1 MAKPQSDSGEFL
13 LGPCGEN
20 RKWWRQDGQ
29 GPGEPC
35 AKWTPG
41 SSNWSGQYSVQT
53 EYSFDRTP
61 TAQQSQNSQPFDSPL
76 MAREDI
82 HCPAPRN
89 ICPSQSVTPLGSNH
103 RASASPEHRR

>member
-35 AKWTPG
+35 AKWTAG
-41 SSNWSGQYSVQT
+41 SSTWSGQYSVQM
-53 EYSFDRTP
+53 EYSFGRTP
-61 TAQQSQNSQPFDSPL
+61 TAQQSQNS
-76 MAREDI
+76 
-82 HCPAPRN
+82 
-89 ICPSQSVTPLGSNH
+89 
-103 RASASPEHRR
+103 